1 MHWPP
6 LSFDCKVLHAISN
19 QQLRGNHTRKGKE
32 STLGNG
38 FSLTQEHRK
47 LYTFDNI
54 NAKVYSFEF
63 LNKPFERKGFSV
75 DLDEC

>member
-1 MHWPP
+1 M
-6 LSFDCKVLHAISN
+6 LFLINSLEETT
-19 QQLRGNHTRKGKE
+19 QGKE